1 MSSKIEQNHQV
12 ILDLLKNKAALKQ
25 NIASDANRFFELF
38 KKTIDTE
45 IDSLKKHVKDERI
58 RLFTKEIGSF
68 EKHVYIGSDV
78 LVFHQHN
85 NVFRMPD
92 DNPLWGTHYFKEDD
106 SRGYFGVLYIYNFL
120 AQSFVQNRTHDMGYL
135 IGRIFFNKEGHFMI
149 EGKGQ
154 LGYLFRDMAN
164 MQLNDDAIKLVVQ
177 MAFVFAIEFDLLV
190 PPFDYVSEMTVGE
203 SQIMSNNL
211 QMQTGKRLGF
221 KMKSD
226 ENEIF

>member
-1 MSSKIEQNHQV
+1 
-12 ILDLLKNKAALKQ
+12 
-25 NIASDANRFFELF
+25 
-38 KKTIDTE
+38 
-45 IDSLKKHVKDERI
+45 
-58 RLFTKEIGSF
+58 
-68 EKHVYIGSDV
+68 
-78 LVFHQHN
+78 
-85 NVFRMPD
+85 
-92 DNPLWGTHYFKEDD
+92 
-106 SRGYFGVLYIYNFL
+106 
-120 AQSFVQNRTHDMGYL
+120 MGYL
-135 IGRIFFNKEGHFMI
+135 IGRIFFNKDGHFMI

-226 ENEIF
+226 ENDIF

>member
-1 MSSKIEQNHQV
+1 
-12 ILDLLKNKAALKQ
+12 
-25 NIASDANRFFELF
+25 
-38 KKTIDTE
+38 
-45 IDSLKKHVKDERI
+45 
-58 RLFTKEIGSF
+58 
-68 EKHVYIGSDV
+68 
-78 LVFHQHN
+78 
-85 NVFRMPD
+85 
-92 DNPLWGTHYFKEDD
+92 
-106 SRGYFGVLYIYNFL
+106 
-120 AQSFVQNRTHDMGYL
+120 
-135 IGRIFFNKEGHFMI
+135 
-149 EGKGQ
+149 
-154 LGYLFRDMAN
+154 MAN

>member
-1 MSSKIEQNHQV
+1 MAAKIDQNRQL
-12 ILDLLKNKAALKQ
+12 ILDLLKQKATLKQ
-25 NIASDANRFFELF
+25 NIASDATRIFDTL
-38 KKTIDTE
+38 KATIDSE
-45 IDSLKKHVKDERI
+45 IEALKGQVTDDRV
-58 RLFTKEIGSF
+58 RLFTKEIGAF

-85 NVFRMPD
+85 NVFRMSD

-106 SRGYFGVLYIYNFL
+106 DRGFFGVLYIYNFL
-120 AQSFVQNRTHDMGYL
+120 AQSFIQNRTSDMGYL
-135 IGRIFFNKEGHFMI
+135 IGRIFFNKDGHFMI

-164 MQLNDDAIKLVVQ
+164 MKLNEEAIKLVVQ

-190 PPFDYVSEMTVGE
+190 PPYEYVSEMTVGDA
-203 SQIMSNNL
+203 QIISNNL

-226 ENEIF
+226 ENDFF